1 VVFGLFGARQGAM
14 PQFLQLAAL
23 GIGYLCS
30 RPLGRALGPSLAQ
43 SLHLPILFGVLAAT
57 ILVFVVV
64 MMAVRLL
71 LGRFVGAVNRL
82 IGPAPRRIDGGL
94 GFALGGLKVTL
105 IAYLLLSA
113 LSFVEDNVAG
123 SAKQLG
129 PLSPDDSITFSIV
142 RKYNF
147 FELVQYRP
155 VKDLLLIAQ
164 SLGDPAKAAK
174 LQRDPA
180 FRALAQDPRF
190 ERTLEDDSMQRAIET
205 GDTRVLL
212 RRDEVLRLLQTPAIA
227 ARLKAASDAAQRP

>member
-1 VVFGLFGARQGAM
+1 
-14 PQFLQLAAL
+14 
-23 GIGYLCS
+23 
-30 RPLGRALGPSLAQ
+30 
-43 SLHLPILFGVLAAT
+43 VLAAT

-64 MMAVRLL
+64 MMSVRLL
-71 LGRFVGAVNRL
+71 LERLVAVVNRF

-94 GFALGGLKVTL
+94 GFALSALKVTL

-123 SAKQLG
+123 SGRQLG
-129 PLSPDDSITFSIV
+129 LSPEDSITFSIV

-205 GDTRVLL
+205 GDTRPLL
-212 RRDEVLRLLQTPAIA
+212 RRDEVLKLLQTPAIA
-227 ARLKAASDAAQRP
+227 ARLKAASDAAQRQ